1 MEDRSKQIEDLEKR
15 RKNLVIQ
22 KICSIIIITIL
33 FFVATYYFGF
43 SQIIFMIYF
52 IAITIC
58 LSVGVK
64 EYKNDFKNIFDL
76 QATESCAIFNSKDTG
91 L

>member
-1 MEDRSKQIEDLEKR
+1 MEDRSKQIEELEKR

-64 EYKNDFKNIFDL
+64 EY
-76 QATESCAIFNSKDTG
+76 
-91 L
+91 

>member
-43 SQIIFMIYF
+43 I
-52 IAITIC
+52 
-58 LSVGVK
+58 
-64 EYKNDFKNIFDL
+64 KNNP
-76 QATESCAIFNSKDTG
+76 ATELEIPRV